1 MKNKMTVK
9 ELMEIL
15 SQYDEDSEVEIFA
28 MNGEANLDVDF
39 DTIMHDEC
47 GW

>member
-1 MKNKMTVK
+1 MKKSMTVK
-9 ELMEIL
+9 ELVEIL
-15 SQYDEDSEVEIFA
+15 SHYEDDAEVEIFA

-39 DTIMHDEC
+39 DRIMHDEC